1 MPTPPGAP
9 GGAPRDGTAEDAGD
23 GDRSTRLEFADLPAA
38 PAFAQALDN
47 QWMPPDLAVER
58 QDARPWDG
66 TDRVDAAADAELRR
80 ALVNSGTLLVNRAFL
95 LNNPVLNRHY
105 APGCDSG
112 ERSALATLLDDRAIV
127 PYLLYERSADE
138 RPAFTVDDGV
148 FGAWTELVRQT
159 RPACLR
165 YSWDDERNTAFTA
178 RTNRYFAE
186 RMTRVHELD
195 PHRLAEGLG
204 LARERADEMRR
215 TLLREVAAFAAG
227 TESTGQITRNAI
239 YQRFLTREGTAPH
252 ERLLREG
259 EHVVPVKHLVDL
271 VYNTALPTL
280 GGAHAHTPP
289 QSPPRSVLQEL
300 DAAAGHEADPEA
312 LARLLNTFRG
322 VYADTLQ
329 RALDGP
335 NSYTDLSLGT
345 VVRLRA
351 SEEWRAYTDAV
362 GRLTTDLRWDRVP
375 DPEAFAELTRSAARS
390 HARMLR
396 TARKLGGP
404 AAGRGGPCSVVTDL
418 VLQAPGMTITVLS
431 EDNLVLAGLGVAAA
445 QAPMVARLVFRDRF
459 SPAARSLSHSI
470 TFPTLRLGNAKSDL
484 DTVVR
489 LFRESRGR
497 VGADDRAARRPSD
510 QQLHDEE

>member
-1 MPTPPGAP
+1 MPPPP
-9 GGAPRDGTAEDAGD
+9 VTDDRSPDDGT
-23 GDRSTRLEFADLPAA
+23 RLDFDDLPDA

-47 QWMPPDLAVER
+47 QWMPPDLAAER

-66 TDRVDAAADAELRR
+66 TDEVDAAAGAELRR

-105 APGCDSG
+105 APGCDPG
-112 ERSALATLLDDRAIV
+112 ERAALAALLDERAII

-148 FGAWTELVRQT
+148 FDAWTELVRQT

-165 YSWDDERNTAFTA
+165 YSWDDEANSAFTA
-178 RTNRYFAE
+178 DTNRFFTE
-186 RMTRVHELD
+186 RVARVHELA
-195 PHRLAEGLG
+195 PHRLAEGLD
-204 LARERADEMRR
+204 LPREQVDDMRR

-227 TESTGQITRNAI
+227 AEQDTGQVTRSTV
-239 YQRFLTREGTAPH
+239 YQRFLTREGTLPH

-259 EHVVPVKHLVDL
+259 DHVVPVKHLVDL

-280 GGAHAHTPP
+280 GGANAHTPP

-300 DAAAGHEADPEA
+300 DGAGPEADPEA
-312 LARLLNTFRG
+312 LARLLTTFRG
-322 VYADTLQ
+322 VYADTLY

-335 NSYTDLSLGT
+335 NSYTDLSLQA

-351 SEEWRAYTDAV
+351 SAEWRAYTDAV
-362 GRLTTDLRWDRVP
+362 GRLTTGLSWDRVP
-375 DPEAFAELTRSAARS
+375 DAEEFAELTRAAARS
-390 HARMLR
+390 HAQMLR
-396 TARKLGGP
+396 TARRLGGP
-404 AAGRGGPCSVVTDL
+404 AAERGGPRSIVTDL
-418 VLQAPGMTITVLS
+418 VLQAPGMTVTVLS

-445 QAPMVARLVFRDRF
+445 QAPLVARLVFRDRF

-470 TFPTLRLGNAKSDL
+470 TFPTMRLGNAKSDL
-484 DTVVR
+484 DDIVR
-489 LFRESRGR
+489 LFREDRGR
-497 VGADDRAARRPSD
+497 VHADDRVAGRPSD
-510 QQLHDEE
+510 QQVNDEE